1 MWTFLMFIVFVV
13 GTVQILR
20 EYRFVLEFKKEERI
34 FDEYKKKSASELND
48 IMYDTNPDE
57 F

>member
-20 EYRFVLEFKKEERI
+20 EYRFVLEFKKEERL
-34 FDEYKKKSASELND
+34 FDEYKKKSTSELNN

>member
-1 MWTFLMFIVFVV
+1 MWTFFMFIVFVV

-34 FDEYKKKSASELND
+34 FDEYKKKSISELNN

>member
-20 EYRFVLEFKKEERI
+20 EYRFVLEFKKEERL
-34 FDEYKKKSASELND
+34 FDEYKKKSISELNN

>member
-1 MWTFLMFIVFVV
+1 MWTFLMFLVFVV

-34 FDEYKKKSASELND
+34 FDEYKKKSISELNN

>member
-20 EYRFVLEFKKEERI
+20 EYRFVLEFKKEERL
-34 FDEYKKKSASELND
+34 FDEYKKKSTNELNN

>member
-1 MWTFLMFIVFVV
+1 MFIVFVV

-20 EYRFVLEFKKEERI
+20 EYRFVLEFKKEERL
-34 FDEYKKKSASELND
+34 FDEYKKKSTSELNN

>member
-1 MWTFLMFIVFVV
+1 MWTFLMFIVFVA

-34 FDEYKKKSASELND
+34 FDEYKKKSISELNN

>member
-13 GTVQILR
+13 GTAQVLR

-34 FDEYKKKSASELND
+34 FDEYKKKSISELNN

>member
-34 FDEYKKKSASELND
+34 FDEYKKKSVSELND

>member
-48 IMYDTNPDE
+48 ILYDTNPDE

>member
-1 MWTFLMFIVFVV
+1 MWTFLMFIVFVF

-34 FDEYKKKSASELND
+34 FDEYKKKSISELNN

>member
-1 MWTFLMFIVFVV
+1 MWTFLMFIIFVV
-13 GTVQILR
+13 GTIQILR
-20 EYRFVLEFKKEERI
+20 EYRFVLEFKKEERL
-34 FDEYKKKSASELND
+34 FDEYKKKSTDELNN

>member
-1 MWTFLMFIVFVV
+1 MWIFLMFIVFVV
-13 GTVQILR
+13 GTIQILR
-20 EYRFVLEFKKEERI
+20 EYRFVLEFKKEERL
-34 FDEYKKKSASELND
+34 FDEYKKKSTDELNN